1 MKYTVRAL
9 AVILLLVMLGSSLVS
24 CVSLKPTEQDMKVV
38 GTIGDYEVYYDE
50 LRYFTMNF
58 IRQMKSTYSEE
69 DLKTPAIKAKYE
81 KELQDNVISAILLNY
96 AVLTAC
102 DFYKVDHEH
111 EAIMEKANE
120 DVDLYIESFG
130 GKREYKK
137 ALEENYMTDRFFR
150 FYQRLEYARSELKY
164 VLADDLGIIPGT
176 DEELKEFMLSDEFI
190 CTRHICLLKDGE
202 TDIDTLKQKMQMIL
216 DKLDE
221 GADFE
226 TLIGTYSEDFQD
238 TGRGY
243 YFTRGEMVEVYEE
256 AAFDLSVGEHS
267 DIIETDVGFFIIMRF
282 SKDKGYMLGEEKA
295 DGTIPTNNYANFVYQ
310 IQYALTEQEI
320 QEFKDTLSF
329 VFSDYGKSLVLSEME

>member
-1 MKYTVRAL
+1 MKYIVRAV
-9 AVILLLVMLGSSLVS
+9 AFALLFVMVGATLVS
-24 CVSLKPTEQDMKVV
+24 CVSLKPTEQDLKVV
-38 GTIGDYEVYYDE
+38 AKVGEYEVYYDE

-58 IRQMKSTYSEE
+58 IRQMKGRYTEE
-69 DLKTPAIKAKYE
+69 ELKVPAVKAKYE
-81 KELQDNVISAILLNY
+81 KELQENVISAILLNY
-96 AVLTAC
+96 AVLAAC

-111 EAIMEKANE
+111 EAILEKANE

-130 GKREYKK
+130 GKKEYKK

-176 DEELKEFMLSDEFI
+176 EKELKDFMLSDDFI

-202 TDIDTLKQKMQMIL
+202 TDIDTLKQKMQMIY
-216 DKLDE
+216 DKLEE

-238 TGRGY
+238 TGKGY
-243 YFTRGEMVEVYEE
+243 YFTHSEMLEPYEE
-256 AAFDLSVGEHS
+256 AAFDLRVGEYS
-267 DIIETDVGFFIIMRF
+267 DIVETDIGFFIIMRF
-282 SKDKGYMLGEEKA
+282 SKDRGYMLGEEKP
-295 DGTIPTNNYANFVYQ
+295 DGTIPNNNYANFVYQ

-320 QEFKDTLSF
+320 EAFKETLNF
-329 VFSDYGKSLVLSEME
+329 VFTEYGKSLVLSEME